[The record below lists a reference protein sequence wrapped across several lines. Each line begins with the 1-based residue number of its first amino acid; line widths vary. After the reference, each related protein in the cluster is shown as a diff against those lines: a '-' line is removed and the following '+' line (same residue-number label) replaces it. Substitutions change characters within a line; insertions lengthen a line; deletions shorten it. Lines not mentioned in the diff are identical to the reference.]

1 MDLFDYVR
9 ARHPDAPW
17 EAGGGVL
24 LTKKTKAAAAAKNSG
39 GDQDEDDDEKEKA
52 EDEPSSSSSSSSR
65 FPKHWGEEPRIQTR
79 DYRTLP
85 GGYGM
90 GSSTLARWIQDN
102 LDRDEASA
110 SSAAEAPTP
119 GEGDL

>member
-52 EDEPSSSSSSSSR
+52 EDEPSSSSSSSR